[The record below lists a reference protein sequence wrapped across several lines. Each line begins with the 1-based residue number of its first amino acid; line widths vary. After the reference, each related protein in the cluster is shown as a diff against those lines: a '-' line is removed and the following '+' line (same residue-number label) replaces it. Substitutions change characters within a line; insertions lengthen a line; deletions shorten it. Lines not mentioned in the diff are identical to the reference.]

1 MIVLDASCALKLI
14 LRQASTDLARR
25 VMAAEVHAPCLLDTE
40 VASALRRLFRQRE
53 LDIERATAGLDWLF
67 DLGIER
73 HHGEELARRALALR
87 NSLSTCDATY
97 VAVAELL
104 DAPLL
109 TADAWLAN
117 SHGHHARI
125 ELI

>member
-14 LRQASTDLARR
+14 LRQAPMDLARR
-25 VMAAEVHAPCLLDTE
+25 LMGDEIHAPFLLDTE
-40 VASALRRLFRQRE
+40 VLSALRRLLRQNE

-73 HHGEELARRALALR
+73 HHSEELAWRAFALR
-87 NSLSTCDATY
+87 NSLSAYDATY

-104 DAPLL
+104 NAPLL
-109 TADAWLAN
+109 TADARLVR
-117 SHGHHARI
+117 SHGHRAKI
-125 ELI
+125 ELV

>member
-14 LRQASTDLARR
+14 LRQAPIDLARR
-25 VMAAEVHAPCLLDTE
+25 VMADEIHAPFLLDTE
-40 VASALRRLFRQRE
+40 VLSALRRLLRQKE
-53 LDIERATAGLDWLF
+53 LDVERATAGLSWLF

-73 HHGEELARRALALR
+73 HHSEELAWRAFALR
-87 NSLSTCDATY
+87 NSLSAYDATY

-104 DAPLL
+104 NAPLL
-109 TADAWLAN
+109 TADGRLVR

-125 ELI
+125 ELV